1 MQSAKACKSTDV
13 EVLQFECCGLI
24 HTLSKAG
31 QWGTGPI
38 GLRNRPGQVTGGTTR
53 FQPNKSSRDKRWCWL
68 LEQTR
73 ARYKCF
79 NSMGSRMT
87 WEKKIMKTL
96 SQTPGCLVGVFIIVF
111 KKSSL
116 LHIWNQ
122 NWSGREVQNNHLEG
136 WVVNNIHV
144 LSWNLHIN
152 PSQI

>member
-1 MQSAKACKSTDV
+1 MVLIIKTDSRKIQV
-13 EVLQFECCGLI
+13 FQQYGLKDDMI
-24 HTLSKAG
+24 K
-31 QWGTGPI
+31 
-38 GLRNRPGQVTGGTTR
+38 NY
-53 FQPNKSSRDKRWCWL
+53 
-68 LEQTR
+68 E
-73 ARYKCF
+73 
-79 NSMGSRMT
+79 
-87 WEKKIMKTL
+87 TL

-136 WVVNNIHV
+136 WVVNNIYV